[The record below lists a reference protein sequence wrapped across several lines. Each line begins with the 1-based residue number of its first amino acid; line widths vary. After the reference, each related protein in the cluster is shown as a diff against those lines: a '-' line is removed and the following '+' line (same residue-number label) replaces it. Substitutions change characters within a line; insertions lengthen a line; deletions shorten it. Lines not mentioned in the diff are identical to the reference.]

1 MEKLSSAIRKYVNGE
16 YITLLSVCMDF
27 PKMDKALIV
36 IRDENDKGLCFY
48 PNAIELYKL
57 CPISYLIADVLE
69 IQLTWYESGDYEYQI
84 KIKRGASRETQI

>member
-27 PKMDKALIV
+27 PKMDNALIV

-57 CPISYLIADVLE
+57 CPISYLVADVLE
-69 IQLTWYESGDYEYQI
+69 IQLNWYENGQYEYQI
-84 KIKRGASRETQI
+84 KIKRGVSHETEV